1 MLLGVGVTEV
11 LEALMPEN
19 EAGVGVGVVMT
30 GDGVPLGVVE
40 RPCAP
45 LSAVLIELVR
55 IAGVTELSELEDV
68 VCGPAAV

>member
-1 MLLGVGVTEV
+1 MGVSVTEV

-19 EAGVGVGVVMT
+19 EAGVEVGVVVT

-68 VCGPAAV
+68 TCGPAAV